1 MSLPVA
7 CPPASSAGSAASRFD
22 EDPIKQ
28 VAAQRKEQDRRVHL
42 LRPYRILHEEEI
54 MANALV
60 AGNYLG
66 YEQESSLLSND
77 RQLSMSRTQRSNQC
91 LLER

>member
-1 MSLPVA
+1 
-7 CPPASSAGSAASRFD
+7 
-22 EDPIKQ
+22 
-28 VAAQRKEQDRRVHL
+28 
-42 LRPYRILHEEEI
+42 

-66 YEQESSLLSND
+66 YEQESSL
-77 RQLSMSRTQRSNQC
+77 RTQRSNQC

>member
-1 MSLPVA
+1 
-7 CPPASSAGSAASRFD
+7 
-22 EDPIKQ
+22 
-28 VAAQRKEQDRRVHL
+28 
-42 LRPYRILHEEEI
+42 
-54 MANALV
+54 MADALV